1 MESNEIM
8 LEHIKEFD
16 KQQEAKQE
24 EECARKREYMRT
36 LKMQIEGKLAQM
48 KLEKQDDYL
57 DKQMVDEIMET
68 IKQEELK

>member
-1 MESNEIM
+1 MEINEIM

-36 LKMQIEGKLAQM
+36 LKMQIESKLAQM

>member
-1 MESNEIM
+1 MEINEIM
-8 LEHIKEFD
+8 IEHIKEFD

-36 LKMQIEGKLAQM
+36 LKMQIESKLAQM